1 MFWII
6 LWSVKASFLAL
17 FYPLVQPFSVV
28 RRCWYG
34 VSVFAALALIVCV
47 ICSVLTCS
55 PPSNYF
61 HGSCDSP
68 QEQWRQTFN
77 VVFSTTVD
85 VTTDLMIMAL
95 PIAVLPSLQLDIKKK
110 IGLGIA
116 FSLGIIIICV
126 AVVRMTKV
134 IVGNQVDLVGLA
146 IWGAVETAT
155 ALVVGSLPALKG
167 LLTRGIKKY
176 ATSRSGRSD
185 PADYGS
191 GSAQRRRG
199 HGSALTPRAM
209 MVSDRIPLDD
219 VHHSGQING
228 GIYVHKNETFTMAT
242 TRDDSSSQSDG
253 DEVAIVRGAPRLE

>member
-1 MFWII
+1 
-6 LWSVKASFLAL
+6 
-17 FYPLVQPFSVV
+17 
-28 RRCWYG
+28 
-34 VSVFAALALIVCV
+34 
-47 ICSVLTCS
+47 
-55 PPSNYF
+55 
-61 HGSCDSP
+61 
-68 QEQWRQTFN
+68 
-77 VVFSTTVD
+77 
-85 VTTDLMIMAL
+85 MIMAL

>member
-1 MFWII
+1 
-6 LWSVKASFLAL
+6 
-17 FYPLVQPFSVV
+17 
-28 RRCWYG
+28 
-34 VSVFAALALIVCV
+34 
-47 ICSVLTCS
+47 
-55 PPSNYF
+55 
-61 HGSCDSP
+61 
-68 QEQWRQTFN
+68 
-77 VVFSTTVD
+77 
-85 VTTDLMIMAL
+85 MIMSL
-95 PIAVLPSLQLDIKKK
+95 PIAVLPSLQLDRKKK

-199 HGSALTPRAM
+199 QGSALTPRAI
-209 MVSDRIPLDD
+209 MVPDRIPLDD
-219 VHHSGQING
+219 VHHSGQVDG
-228 GIYVHKNETFTMAT
+228 GIYVHKNEIFTMAT

-253 DEVAIVRGAPRLE
+253 DEVAIVRRAPRLE